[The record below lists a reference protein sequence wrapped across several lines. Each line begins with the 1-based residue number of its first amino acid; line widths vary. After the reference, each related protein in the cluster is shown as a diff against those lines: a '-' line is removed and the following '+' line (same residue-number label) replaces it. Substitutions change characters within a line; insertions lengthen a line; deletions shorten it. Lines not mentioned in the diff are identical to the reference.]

1 MKRLLTD
8 LRRSA
13 RMLLCAS
20 LFLWTCVPA
29 SAQRVTDN
37 LDRGLVAV
45 KLADNGNNIGT
56 LVSWRRL
63 ATEYYDVTY
72 NLYYNGTLIAQNLN
86 NTNFNHAHSITGEET
101 YQVAAVVKGV
111 EQEKCDVVT
120 VWPGWQVHKNGA
132 RYVGGYMDIT
142 LGEVYSRSGTNV
154 TDNYWPNDIEVADL
168 DGDGELEFIVKRM
181 NMVDA
186 NNLYVDMEDKAYDVI
201 EAYEFD
207 GTRLWWIDVGAN
219 MVSINSTETNVIAF
233 DWDQDGAA
241 EVVLRGAD
249 DMVIHY
255 MENGEERTQKIGTYD
270 LSTRNTVTHV
280 ANATF
285 TNTGN
290 EYLIYLN
297 GATGKPYSIGND
309 PSKPWIDYPLP
320 RLEAGETSEQTA
332 WGAGLLGHR
341 SSKYFMG
348 APFLNG
354 RTPSLFLGRGI
365 YTRHKMMAL
374 NLDPGSH
381 KWYTRWS
388 WTCSNSNSPW
398 WGQGYH
404 NFLIADVDEDGRDE
418 IVYGSMVLDDNGSGL
433 YTTGYGHGDAQHV
446 SDFDPWTK
454 GLEFFGCLEDYPYW
468 GCNYRNA
475 ATGDIYYKY
484 TSPKTAYN
492 SETDRKYVKDEN
504 GNLIT
509 DRDDGRALMANFSN
523 EYPGSL
529 GRSAGSD
536 VMSSTT
542 RELVGDLSGLLPA
555 GNLNFRIYW
564 DGDLLS
570 EWQDSPGRTNDLI
583 SIEKPS
589 VGRIFNADGT
599 AANNDTKHNTCF
611 QGDII
616 GDWREEFIGRVDSR
630 TVRVYTTGVYSEF
643 SLPSLWFDHQYRQA
657 MATQQ
662 MVYNLPPNLS
672 FFLGELEGYTQA
684 PPPQIIN
691 ERTEIGNN
699 GTITSGLNGKQVIA
713 CQSDNMT
720 INVEDGAS
728 PWVFTDNAPSWVQ
741 GSDQNGTSGVRS
753 YDYSG
758 ALGIVKS
765 SMSSINYSSYTHTV
779 TGGAFTGDMHLAK
792 QGDGTLVLP
801 KVTETYTGRTD
812 VWAGTLQFSGTMQ
825 SSPVWMNR
833 HTTLNTTGGTFGGGL
848 TMEYG
853 ATLNMG
859 GETSGTVSA
868 ATVSNLTLNYGS
880 QVVFD
885 VVGTNMGDNDLL
897 TVNGTLT
904 IDKKTGG
911 NWETYGPEHLVPVF
925 VLRSATTLESGD
937 YPIAVVEAFGNDADT
952 DISNIKLNTDELECS
967 GAELVYDSSTKI
979 LYLHIAENAMPAYG
993 GDLSIDVTGMAP
1005 TEVSATDYPS
1015 AANETFYL
1023 PVVSVTAPSFSGITP
1038 TVSGTFTP
1046 LGGTE
1051 TDLGT
1056 SGTNMLYS
1064 EDYENASGVSDWNS
1078 PNASDQL
1085 TLKTGDALYGQYFC
1099 FDFSSTRTNDRS
1111 ASKTFAGIDWTGI
1124 NTYTLEFDASLK
1136 PGTDS
1141 NKPTDH
1147 LMELSVM
1154 AEGGNIPNNN
1164 NYHTANSGANYL
1176 LDLTNSGSAST
1187 TYTVNGSST
1196 TVTIPSATW
1205 CHYKLVV
1212 DGVAGTVVWTITN
1225 NSTSAQIGS
1234 GTYTLPSGTSY
1245 KARGLYINASR
1256 YYPVASVD
1264 NIQIYYTKDFSSYT
1278 FTEPGTLTLKASV
1291 PGYKS
1296 KTETFTV
1303 PAVYYK
1309 YYESPDYQTATVEE
1323 LGGSYY
1329 GDEKTSTKNIWPNW
1343 KSEATTY
1350 YETKE
1355 QGANTK
1361 IYFDSDEVVYG
1372 TRTGSG
1378 ANWGLILGY
1387 GLNTSRG
1394 LNVSADNLGD
1404 ENTII
1409 YYRTCLNNGTVI
1421 NTDYYVN
1428 ADENGKFSVST
1439 TALSPPRAAF
1449 CKFAA
1454 YLPVMLSD
1462 EESTLGTVS
1471 ADCGN
1476 ALVYRTGLGTGL
1488 GSGWG
1493 TMVLPYSMT
1502 AEQLKDA
1509 FGDGVKVANLTA
1521 VDGTV
1526 LKFDETTQAVTAG
1539 EPFLISGVTKSG
1551 PFVAKGVTE
1560 FATESSKSVGGID
1573 FIGTYT
1579 NMGSTPFTT
1588 KDYFFVTNSNKLT
1601 RVSRDGM
1608 KMVLKGYRAYFHDSS
1623 AAGAK
1628 SFTVSIGDS
1637 EATGIDDINGEE
1649 GNHDVYD
1656 LQGRKVASDLP
1667 WSEAKRLLRQG
1678 VYIVNGERMIV
1689 K

>member
-1 MKRLLTD
+1 M
-8 LRRSA
+8 
-13 RMLLCAS
+13 
-20 LFLWTCVPA
+20 WTCVPA

-45 KLADNGNNIGT
+45 NMGGSTFL
-56 LVSWRRL
+56 SWRIL
-63 ATEYYDVTY
+63 AQEYFGVTY
-72 NLYYNGTLIAQNLN
+72 NVYRDGTKIAEGL
-86 NTNFNHAHSITGEET
+86 TVSNFTDSGAGNSYT
-101 YQVAAVVKGV
+101 VSAVVNGV
-111 EQEKCDVVT
+111 EQAQSASVSSLWPVSAKVNSADKYLSGRIDLTLAPVYDRNGNKLSETYIGINNGNQVEK
-120 VWPGWQVHKNGA
+120 P
-132 RYVGGYMDIT
+132 RY
-142 LGEVYSRSGTNV
+142 SA
-154 TDNYWPNDIEVADL
+154 NDAEFADL
-168 DGDGELEFIVKRM
+168 DGDGQLEMIIKRI
-181 NMVDA
+181 NNYDA
-186 NNLYVDMEDKAYDVI
+186 GSEDGNGGTKDIYAYDSKEFVVLD
-201 EAYEFD
+201 AYD
-207 GTRLWWIDVGAN
+207 INWQKGTATLMWRIDCGPN
-219 MVSINSTETNVIAF
+219 MVSLNSTEINIIAY
-233 DWDQDGAA
+233 DWDMDGKA

-249 DMVIHY
+249 NMIVYGNTGKNQLYTIGDMTV
-255 MENGEERTQKIGTYD
+255 N
-270 LSTRNTVTHV
+270 TRNTFNPSDGAQYAWTH
-280 ANATF
+280 
-285 TNTGN
+285 TGN
-290 EYLIYLN
+290 EYLLYLN
-297 GATGKPYSIGND
+297 GQTGALYQQM
-309 PSKPWIDYPLP
+309 DYPLK
-320 RLEAGETSEQTA
+320 RLEYASTLPAE
-332 WGAGLLGHR
+332 WGGRGYGHN
-341 SSKYFMG
+341 SSKYFFG
-348 APFLNG
+348 APYFDG
-354 RTPSLFLGRGI
+354 RTPSLFMARGI
-365 YTRHKMMAL
+365 YGTHKMIAMDL
-374 NLDPGSH
+374 NGHTWSE
-381 KWYTRWS
+381 RWS
-388 WTCSNSNSPW
+388 WNCRDTSSPW
-398 WGQGYH
+398 YGQGYH
-404 NFLIADVDEDGRDE
+404 NFVVADVDEDGRDE
-418 IVYGSMVLDDNGSGL
+418 IVYGSMVIDDNGKGL
-433 YTTGYGHGDAQHV
+433 HTTGYGHGDAQHV
-446 SDFDPWTK
+446 SDFDPYRK
-454 GLEFFGCLEDYPYW
+454 GLEFFGCLEDEPTW
-468 GCNYRNA
+468 GCNYRD
-475 ATGDIYYKY
+475 ATTGKVLYKF
-484 TSPKTAYN
+484 TS
-492 SETDRKYVKDEN
+492 S
-504 GNLIT
+504 G
-509 DRDDGRALMANFSN
+509 DDGRCMMDNISN
-523 EYPGSL
+523 SYPGSL
-529 GRSAGSD
+529 GHSSASQTISSVKRGEVSGAGSIFHFKD
-536 VMSSTT
+536 TNIS
-542 RELVGDLSGLLPA
+542 
-555 GNLNFRIYW
+555 LNFRIYW

-570 EWQDSPGRTNDLI
+570 ELLDSPGTMGSPMI
-583 SIEKPS
+583 FKPE
-589 VGRIFNADGT
+589 VGRLLTGAVGNM
-599 AANNDTKHNTCF
+599 NNDSKNNACF

-616 GDWREEFIGRVDSR
+616 GDWREEIV
-630 TVRVYTTGVYSEF
+630 VRNGANGVSIYTSVIPSEN
-643 SLPSLWFDHQYRQA
+643 PIPCLWFDHQYRQA
-657 MATQQ
+657 MVWQ
-662 MVYNLPPNLS
+662 MMAYNQPPHVS
-672 FFLGELEGYTQA
+672 YFVGELEGYTTA
-684 PPPQIIN
+684 PPPYTMAGRQEISN
-691 ERTEIGNN
+691 GRTIAGS
-699 GTITSGLNGKQVIA
+699 SGDQLIA
-713 CQSDNMT
+713 CETNNMT
-720 INVEDGAS
+720 ISVSNGAQPS
-728 PWVFTDNAPSWVQ
+728 VFIDNAPSWVQ
-741 GSDQNGTSGVRS
+741 GNDVNGTT
-753 YDYSG
+753 G
-758 ALGIVKS
+758 ARVTGNGEVAATNLPP
-765 SMSSINYSSYTHTV
+765 INRTYYTHTL
-779 TGGAFTGDMHLAK
+779 TGGAFAGNMWLVK

-812 VWAGTLQFSGTMQ
+812 VWAGTLQFDGTMQ

-833 HTTLNTTGGTFGGGL
+833 HTTLNTTGGTFNGGL

-885 VVGTNMGDNDLL
+885 VAGTNIGDNDLL

-904 IDKKTGG
+904 VDKKTGG

-925 VLRSATTLESGD
+925 VLRSSDILETGD
-937 YPIAVVEAFGNDADT
+937 YPIGVIDAFGTDAET
-952 DISNIKLNTDELECS
+952 DIAKIKLNKDNLDCDDAS
-967 GAELVYDSSTKI
+967 LWYDATTKV
-979 LYLHIAENAMPAYG
+979 LYLHIEGLTVPDYG
-993 GDLSIDVTGMAP
+993 GELSINVTGMEP
-1005 TEVSATDYPS
+1005 TQVSATDYPS

-1023 PVVSVTAPSFSGITP
+1023 PIVSVTAPGFSGITP

-1046 LGGTE
+1046 LGGTK

-1056 SGTNMLYS
+1056 SGTNTLYS
-1064 EDYENASGVSDWNS
+1064 QNYENASGVSDWIS
-1078 PNASDQL
+1078 PSASDQL

-1099 FDFSSTRTNDRS
+1099 FDFSSTSTNDRS

-1164 NYHTANSGANYL
+1164 NYHTANNGANYL
-1176 LDLTNSGSAST
+1176 LDLTNGGSAST

-1212 DGVAGTVVWTITN
+1212 DGDAGTVVWTITN

-1256 YYPVASVD
+1256 YFPVASVD
-1264 NIQIYYTKDFSSYT
+1264 NISVYYTKDLSSYT
-1278 FTEPGTLTLKASV
+1278 FTEPGTLTMKASAT
-1291 PGYKS
+1291 GYKS
-1296 KTETFTV
+1296 ITKTFTV

-1329 GDEKTSTKNIWPNW
+1329 GDEKTSTKNIWPYW

-1476 ALVYRTGLGTGL
+1476 ALVYRTGLGL
-1488 GSGWG
+1488 GWG

-1526 LKFDETTQAVTAG
+1526 LKFDETTQAVTG
-1539 EPFLISGVTKSG
+1539 GVPFLISGVTKTW
-1551 PFVAKGVTE
+1551 PFVAKGVTDIT
-1560 FATESSKSVGGID
+1560 TESSKNVGGID

-1579 NMGSTPFTT
+1579 NMGSTAFTT
-1588 KDYFFVTNSNKLT
+1588 KDYFFVATSDKLT
-1601 RVSRDGM
+1601 RVSRNGM

-1637 EATGIDDINGEE
+1637 ETTGIDDINGEE
-1649 GNHDVYD
+1649 GSHDVYD

-1678 VYIVNGERMIV
+1678 VYIVNGKRMIV

>member
-1 MKRLLTD
+1 MTKLLTD

-13 RMLLCAS
+13 RVLLCAS
-20 LFLWTCVPA
+20 LFMWTCVPA

-45 KLADNGNNIGT
+45 NMGGSTFLSWRILAD
-56 LVSWRRL
+56 
-63 ATEYYDVTY
+63 EYFGVTY
-72 NLYYNGTLIAQNLN
+72 NVYRDGTKLN
-86 NTNFNHAHSITGEET
+86 TEPLTVSNYTDSGTGTNYTVS
-101 YQVAAVVKGV
+101 AVVNGV
-111 EQEKCDVVT
+111 EQAQSASVSSLWPVSEKGHQVDKYLSGRIDLTLATVYDRNGNDVT
-120 VWPGWQVHKNGA
+120 AN
-132 RYVGGYMDIT
+132 
-142 LGEVYSRSGTNV
+142 YS
-154 TDNYWPNDIEVADL
+154 PNDAEFADL
-168 DGDGELEFIVKRM
+168 DGDGQLEMIIKRL
-181 NMVDA
+181 NTVDA
-186 NNLYVDMEDKAYDVI
+186 ANVYPQSNTTEFVVLDAYDI
-201 EAYEFD
+201 NWQT
-207 GTRLWWIDVGAN
+207 GTATLMWRIDCGPN
-219 MVSINSTETNVIAF
+219 MVSLNSTEINIIAY
-233 DWDQDGAA
+233 DWDGDGNA

-249 DMVIHY
+249 NMIVYDNTGKNRLYTIGDMTV
-255 MENGEERTQKIGTYD
+255 N
-270 LSTRNTVTHV
+270 TRNTFNPSDGAQYAWTH
-280 ANATF
+280 
-285 TNTGN
+285 TGN
-290 EYLIYLN
+290 EYLLYLN
-297 GATGKPYSIGND
+297 GQTGALYQKT
-309 PSKPWIDYPLP
+309 DYPLK
-320 RLEAGETSEQTA
+320 RLEYYSTLSAE
-332 WGAGLLGHR
+332 WGGKGYGHN
-341 SSKYFMG
+341 SSKYFFG
-348 APFLNG
+348 APYFDG
-354 RTPSLFLGRGI
+354 RTPSLFMARGI
-365 YTRHKMMAL
+365 YGTHKMIAMDL
-374 NLDPGSH
+374 NGHTWSE
-381 KWYTRWS
+381 RWS
-388 WTCSNSNSPW
+388 WNCRDTSSPW
-398 WGQGYH
+398 YGQGYH
-404 NFLIADVDEDGRDE
+404 NFVVADVDEDGRDE
-418 IVYGSMVLDDNGSGL
+418 IVYGSMVIDDNGKGL
-433 YTTGYGHGDAQHV
+433 HTTGYGHGDAQHV
-446 SDFDPWTK
+446 SDFDPYRK
-454 GLEFFGCLEDYPYW
+454 GLEFFGCLEDEPTW
-468 GCNYRNA
+468 GCNFRD
-475 ATGDIYYKY
+475 ATTGKVLYKF
-484 TSPKTAYN
+484 TS
-492 SETDRKYVKDEN
+492 S
-504 GNLIT
+504 G
-509 DRDDGRALMANFSN
+509 DDGRCMMDNISN
-523 EYPGSL
+523 SYPGSL
-529 GRSAGSD
+529 GHSSASQTI
-536 VMSSTT
+536 SSVKMGEVSEASSIFHFKPTNI
-542 RELVGDLSGLLPA
+542 S
-555 GNLNFRIYW
+555 LNFRIYW

-570 EWQDSPGRTNDLI
+570 ELLDSPGTMSSPMI
-583 SIEKPS
+583 FKPEAGRLLTGA
-589 VGRIFNADGT
+589 VGNM
-599 AANNDTKHNTCF
+599 NNDSKNNPCF

-616 GDWREEFIGRVDSR
+616 GDWREEIV
-630 TVRVYTTGVYSEF
+630 VRNGSNAVSIYTSVIPSEN
-643 SLPSLWFDHQYRQA
+643 PIPCLWFDHQYRQA
-657 MATQQ
+657 MVWQ
-662 MVYNLPPNLS
+662 MMAYNQPPHVS
-672 FFLGELEGYTQA
+672 YFVGKLEGYTTA
-684 PPPQIIN
+684 PPPYTMAGRQ
-691 ERTEIGNN
+691 EIRNL
-699 GTITSGLNGKQVIA
+699 GTIAGSSGDQLIA
-713 CQSDNMT
+713 CETNNMT
-720 INVEDGAS
+720 ISVSNGAQPS
-728 PWVFTDNAPSWVQ
+728 VFIDNAPSWVQ
-741 GSDQNGTSGVRS
+741 GTDVNGTT
-753 YDYSG
+753 G
-758 ALGIVKS
+758 ARVTGNGEEAATNLPR
-765 SMSSINYSSYTHTV
+765 INRKYYTHTL
-779 TGGAFTGDMHLAK
+779 TGGAFAGNMWLVK

-812 VWAGTLQFSGTMQ
+812 VWAGTLQFDGTMQ

-885 VVGTNMGDNDLL
+885 VAGTSQGDNDLL
-897 TVNGTLT
+897 TVSGTLT
-904 IDKKTGG
+904 VDKKTGG
-911 NWETYGPEHLVPVF
+911 NWETYGPEHLSPVF
-925 VLRSATTLESGD
+925 VVRSTETLESGD
-937 YPIAVVEAFGNDADT
+937 YPIAKVEAFGTDADT
-952 DISNIKLNTDELECS
+952 DIAKIKLNKDDLDCDDAS
-967 GAELVYDSSTKI
+967 LWYDAASKV
-979 LYLHIAENAMPAYG
+979 LYLHVDGLTLPEYG
-993 GDLSIDVTGMAP
+993 GTLNINVTGMEP
-1005 TEVSATDYPS
+1005 TQVSATDYPL
-1015 AANETFYL
+1015 AAKETFYL

-1046 LGGTE
+1046 LGGTK

-1099 FDFSSTRTNDRS
+1099 FDFSSTKTNDRS

-1136 PGTDS
+1136 PGTGS
-1141 NKPTDH
+1141 NNPTDH

-1164 NYHTANSGANYL
+1164 NYHTANNGANYL
-1176 LDLTNSGSAST
+1176 LDLTNGGSAST

-1212 DGVAGTVVWTITN
+1212 DGDAGTVVWTITN

-1323 LGGSYY
+1323 LGSSYY
-1329 GDEKTSTKNIWPNW
+1329 GDEKTSTKNIWASW

-1350 YETKE
+1350 YETVE

-1361 IYFDSDEVVYG
+1361 IYFDKDEVVYG
-1372 TRTGSG
+1372 TRTGGS
-1378 ANWGLILGY
+1378 ANWGLIPGY
-1387 GLNTSRG
+1387 GLNTTRG
-1394 LNVSADNLGD
+1394 LIVSIDNLVD
-1404 ENTII
+1404 DKTIVH
-1409 YYRTCLNNGTVI
+1409 YRTCLNNGTII
-1421 NTDYYVN
+1421 NTDHYVF
-1428 ADENGKFSVST
+1428 ADENGKFSIDSRSES
-1439 TALSPPRAAF
+1439 APHPAF
-1449 CKFAA
+1449 SQATV

-1476 ALVYRTGLGTGL
+1476 ALVYRTGLD
-1488 GSGWG
+1488 SGWG

-1509 FGDGVKVANLTA
+1509 FGDDVKVANLTA
-1521 VDGTV
+1521 VEGTT
-1526 LKFDETTQAVTAG
+1526 LKFDESEQAVTG
-1539 EPFLISGVTKSG
+1539 GVPFLISGVTKTG

-1579 NMGSTPFTT
+1579 NMGSTAFTT
-1588 KDYFFVTNSNKLT
+1588 KDYFFVATSDKLT
-1601 RVSRDGM
+1601 RVSRNGM
-1608 KMVLKGYRAYFHDSS
+1608 KMVLKGYRAYFHDGS

-1637 EATGIDDINGEE
+1637 EATGIDDINGEK

-1678 VYIVNGERMIV
+1678 VYIVNGKRMIV

>member
-13 RMLLCAS
+13 RVLLCAS
-20 LFLWTCVPA
+20 LFMWTCVPA

-37 LDRGLVAV
+37 LDRGLLAV
-45 KLADNGNNIGT
+45 NMGGSTFL
-56 LVSWRRL
+56 SWRIL
-63 ATEYYDVTY
+63 AQEYFGVTY
-72 NLYYNGTLIAQNLN
+72 NVYRDGVKIAEGL
-86 NTNFNHAHSITGEET
+86 TVSNFTDSGAGNSYT
-101 YQVAAVVKGV
+101 VSAVVNGV
-111 EQEKCDVVT
+111 EQPQSASVSSLWPVSAKGNSVDKYLSGRIDLTLATVYDRNGNDVT
-120 VWPGWQVHKNGA
+120 AN
-132 RYVGGYMDIT
+132 
-142 LGEVYSRSGTNV
+142 YS
-154 TDNYWPNDIEVADL
+154 PNDAEFADL
-168 DGDGELEFIVKRM
+168 DGDGQLEMIIKRL
-181 NMVDA
+181 NTVDA
-186 NNLYVDMEDKAYDVI
+186 ANVYPQSNTTEFVVLDAYDI
-201 EAYEFD
+201 NWQT
-207 GTRLWWIDVGAN
+207 GTATLMWRIDCGPN
-219 MVSINSTETNVIAF
+219 MVSLNSTEINIIAY
-233 DWDQDGAA
+233 DWDGDGRA

-249 DMVIHY
+249 NMIVYDNTGKNQLYTIGDMTV
-255 MENGEERTQKIGTYD
+255 N
-270 LSTRNTVTHV
+270 TRNTFDPANGAQYAWTH
-280 ANATF
+280 
-285 TNTGN
+285 TGN
-290 EYLIYLN
+290 EYLLYLN
-297 GATGKPYSIGND
+297 GQTGALYQQME
-309 PSKPWIDYPLP
+309 YPLK
-320 RLEAGETSEQTA
+320 RLEYAYNLPDE
-332 WGAGLLGHR
+332 WGGRGYGHN
-341 SSKYFMG
+341 SSKYFFG
-348 APFLNG
+348 APYFDG
-354 RTPSLFLGRGI
+354 RTPSLFMARGI
-365 YTRHKMMAL
+365 YGTHKMIAMEL
-374 NLDPGSH
+374 NGHTWSEQ
-381 KWYTRWS
+381 WRWNCRDTS
-388 WTCSNSNSPW
+388 SPW
-398 WGQGYH
+398 YGQGYH
-404 NFLIADVDEDGRDE
+404 NFVVADVDEDGRDE
-418 IVYGSMVLDDNGSGL
+418 IVYGSMVIDDNGKGL
-433 YTTGYGHGDAQHV
+433 HTTGYGHGDAQHV
-446 SDFDPWTK
+446 SDFDPYRK
-454 GLEFFGCLEDYPYW
+454 GLEFFGCLEDEPTW
-468 GCNYRNA
+468 GCNFRD
-475 ATGDIYYKY
+475 ATTGKVLYKF
-484 TSPKTAYN
+484 TS
-492 SETDRKYVKDEN
+492 S
-504 GNLIT
+504 G
-509 DRDDGRALMANFSN
+509 DDGRCMMDNISN
-523 EYPGSL
+523 SYPGSL
-529 GRSAGSD
+529 GHSSASQTISSVTRGEVSGAGSIFHFKD
-536 VMSSTT
+536 TNIS
-542 RELVGDLSGLLPA
+542 
-555 GNLNFRIYW
+555 LNFRIYW

-570 EWQDSPGRTNDLI
+570 ELLDSPGTMGSPMI
-583 SIEKPS
+583 FKPE
-589 VGRIFNADGT
+589 VGRLLTG
-599 AANNDTKHNTCF
+599 AAGNMNNDSKNNACF

-616 GDWREEFIGRVDSR
+616 GDWREEIV
-630 TVRVYTTGVYSEF
+630 VRNGSNAVSIYTSVIPSENPI
-643 SLPSLWFDHQYRQA
+643 PSLWFDHQYRQA
-657 MATQQ
+657 MVWQ
-662 MVYNLPPNLS
+662 MMAYNQPPHVS
-672 FFLGELEGYTQA
+672 YFVGELEGYTTA
-684 PPPQIIN
+684 PPPYTMAGRQ
-691 ERTEIGNN
+691 EISNR
-699 GTITSGLNGKQVIA
+699 GTIAGSSGDQLIA
-713 CQSDNMT
+713 CETNNMT
-720 INVEDGAS
+720 ISVSNGAQPS
-728 PWVFTDNAPSWVQ
+728 VFIDNAPSWVQ
-741 GSDQNGTSGVRS
+741 GTDVNGTT
-753 YDYSG
+753 G
-758 ALGIVKS
+758 ARVTGNGEVAATNLPP
-765 SMSSINYSSYTHTV
+765 INRTYYTHTL
-779 TGGAFTGDMHLAK
+779 TGGAFTGNMWLVK

-812 VWAGTLQFSGTMQ
+812 VWAGTLQFDGTMQ

-859 GETSGTVSA
+859 GETSGAISA

-885 VVGTNMGDNDLL
+885 VAGTNMGDNDLL

-904 IDKKTGG
+904 VDKKTGG
-911 NWETYGPEHLVPVF
+911 NWETYGPDHLVPVF
-925 VLRSATTLESGD
+925 VLRSSATLESGD
-937 YPIAVVEAFGNDADT
+937 YPIGVIEAFGTDAAT
-952 DISNIKLNTDELECS
+952 DIAKIELNTENLDCD
-967 GAELVYDSSTKI
+967 GASLLYDATTKV
-979 LYLHIAENAMPAYG
+979 LYLHVDGLTLPEYG
-993 GDLSIDVTGMAP
+993 GTLNINVTGMEA
-1005 TEVSATDYPS
+1005 TQVSATDYPS

-1023 PVVSVTAPSFSGITP
+1023 PIVSVTAPDFNGTTP
-1038 TVSGTFTP
+1038 TISGTFTA
-1046 LGGTE
+1046 LDGSE
-1051 TDLGT
+1051 TDLGSSGIT
-1056 SGTNMLYS
+1056 SLYS
-1064 EDYENASGVSDWNS
+1064 QDYESASGVSDWTS

-1085 TLKTGDALYGQYFC
+1085 TLKTGDATYGKYFC
-1099 FDFSSTRTNDRS
+1099 FDFSSTNTNDRS
-1111 ASKTFAGIDWTGI
+1111 ASKTFADIDWTGT
-1124 NTYTLEFDASLK
+1124 NAYTLEFDASLK

-1141 NKPTDH
+1141 NKPTEH
-1147 LMELSVM
+1147 PMELAVM
-1154 AEGGNIPNNN
+1154 TEGGTITNNS
-1164 NYHTANSGANYL
+1164 NYHSANSGANYL
-1176 LDLTNSGSAST
+1176 LDLTNGGSAST

-1212 DGVAGTVVWTITN
+1212 DGDAGTVVWTITN

-1245 KARGLYINASR
+1245 KANGLYINASR
-1256 YYPVASVD
+1256 YFPVASID
-1264 NIQIYYTKDFSSYT
+1264 NISVYYTKEFSSYT
-1278 FTEPGTLTLKASV
+1278 FTEPGTLTMKASAT
-1291 PGYKS
+1291 GYKS
-1296 KTETFTV
+1296 ITKTFTA

-1323 LGGSYY
+1323 LGSSYY

-1462 EESTLGTVS
+1462 EKSSLGTVAS
-1471 ADCGN
+1471 DCGN
-1476 ALVYRTGLGTGL
+1476 ALVYRTGL

-1509 FGDGVKVANLTA
+1509 FGDGVKVANLSA

-1539 EPFLISGVTKSG
+1539 EPFLISGVTKPG
-1551 PFVAKGVTE
+1551 PFVAKGITDIT
-1560 FATESSKSVGGID
+1560 TESSKNVGGID

-1678 VYIVNGERMIV
+1678 VYIVNGKRMIV

>member
-13 RMLLCAS
+13 RVLLCAS
-20 LFLWTCVPA
+20 LFMWTCVPA

-45 KLADNGNNIGT
+45 NMGGSTFL
-56 LVSWRRL
+56 SWRIL
-63 ATEYYDVTY
+63 AQEYFGVTY
-72 NLYYNGTLIAQNLN
+72 NVYRDDTKIAEGL
-86 NTNFNHAHSITGEET
+86 TVSNFTDSGAGNSYT
-101 YQVAAVVKGV
+101 VSAVVNGV
-111 EQEKCDVVT
+111 EQAQSASVSSLWPVSAKGNSADKYLSGRVDLTLATVYDRNGNDVT
-120 VWPGWQVHKNGA
+120 AN
-132 RYVGGYMDIT
+132 
-142 LGEVYSRSGTNV
+142 YS
-154 TDNYWPNDIEVADL
+154 PNDAEFADL
-168 DGDGELEFIVKRM
+168 DGDGQLEMIIKRL
-181 NMVDA
+181 NTVDA
-186 NNLYVDMEDKAYDVI
+186 ANVYPQSNTTEFVVLDAYDI
-201 EAYEFD
+201 NWQT
-207 GTRLWWIDVGAN
+207 GTATLMWRIDCGPN
-219 MVSINSTETNVIAF
+219 MVSLNSTEINIIAY
-233 DWDQDGAA
+233 DWDGDGNA

-249 DMVIHY
+249 NMIVYDNTGKNRLYTIGDMTV
-255 MENGEERTQKIGTYD
+255 N
-270 LSTRNTVTHV
+270 TRNTFNPSDGAQYAWTH
-280 ANATF
+280 
-285 TNTGN
+285 TGN
-290 EYLIYLN
+290 EYLLYLN
-297 GATGKPYSIGND
+297 GQTGALYQKT
-309 PSKPWIDYPLP
+309 DYPLK
-320 RLEAGETSEQTA
+320 RLEYYSTLSAE
-332 WGAGLLGHR
+332 WGGKGYGHN
-341 SSKYFMG
+341 SSKYFFG
-348 APFLNG
+348 APFLDG
-354 RTPSLFLGRGI
+354 RNASLFMARGI
-365 YTRHKMMAL
+365 YGTHKMIAMDL
-374 NLDPGSH
+374 NVGSH
-381 KWYTRWS
+381 TWSTRWT
-388 WTCSNSNSPW
+388 WMCNNSSSPW
-398 WGQGYH
+398 YGNGYH
-404 NFLIADVDEDGRDE
+404 NYIVADVDEDGRDE
-418 IVYGSMVLDDNGSGL
+418 IVYGSMVIDDNGKGL

-446 SDFDPWTK
+446 SDFDPYRK
-454 GLEFFGCLEDYPYW
+454 GLEFFGCLEDEPTW
-468 GCNYRNA
+468 GCNYRD
-475 ATGDIYYKY
+475 ATTGKVLYKF
-484 TSPKTAYN
+484 TS
-492 SETDRKYVKDEN
+492 S
-504 GNLIT
+504 G
-509 DRDDGRALMANFSN
+509 DDGRCMMDNISN
-523 EYPGSL
+523 SYPGSL
-529 GRSAGSD
+529 GHSSASQTI
-536 VMSSTT
+536 SSAT
-542 RELVGDLSGLLPA
+542 RGEVSEA
-555 GNLNFRIYW
+555 SSIFHFKSTNISLNFRIYW

-570 EWQDSPGRTNDLI
+570 ELLDSPGTMG
-583 SIEKPS
+583 SPMVFKPE
-589 VGRIFNADGT
+589 VGRLLTGAVGNM
-599 AANNDTKHNTCF
+599 NNDSKNNPCF

-616 GDWREEFIGRVDSR
+616 GDWREEIV
-630 TVRVYTTGVYSEF
+630 VRNGSNAVSIYTSVIPSEN
-643 SLPSLWFDHQYRQA
+643 PIPCLWFDHQYRQA
-657 MATQQ
+657 MVWQ
-662 MVYNLPPNLS
+662 MMAYNQPPHVS
-672 FFLGELEGYTQA
+672 YFVGELEGYTTA
-684 PPPQIIN
+684 PPPYTMAGRQ
-691 ERTEIGNN
+691 EISNG
-699 GTITSGLNGKQVIA
+699 GTIAGSSGDQLIA
-713 CQSDNMT
+713 CETNNMT
-720 INVEDGAS
+720 ISVSNGAQPS
-728 PWVFTDNAPSWVQ
+728 VFIDNAPSWVQ
-741 GSDQNGTSGVRS
+741 GNDVNGTT
-753 YDYSG
+753 G
-758 ALGIVKS
+758 ARVTGNGEVAATNLPR
-765 SMSSINYSSYTHTV
+765 INRKYYTHTL
-779 TGGAFTGDMHLAK
+779 TGGAFAGNMWLVK

-812 VWAGTLQFSGTMQ
+812 VWAGTLQFDGTMQ

-859 GETSGTVSA
+859 GETSGTVST

-885 VVGTNMGDNDLL
+885 VAGTSQGDNDLL
-897 TVNGTLT
+897 TVSGTLT
-904 IDKKTGG
+904 VDKKTGG
-911 NWETYGPEHLVPVF
+911 NWETYGPEHLAPVF
-925 VLRSATTLESGD
+925 VVRSTETLESGD

-993 GDLSIDVTGMAP
+993 GDLSIDVTGMER
-1005 TEVSATDYPS
+1005 TQVSATDYPS

-1051 TDLGT
+1051 TNLGT
-1056 SGTNMLYS
+1056 SGTNTLYS
-1064 EDYENASGVSDWNS
+1064 QNYENASGVSDWIS
-1078 PNASDQL
+1078 PSASSQL
-1085 TLKTGDALYGQYFC
+1085 TLKTDDALYGQYFC
-1099 FDFSSTRTNDRS
+1099 FDFSSTSTNDRS

-1136 PGTDS
+1136 PGADS

-1164 NYHTANSGANYL
+1164 NYHTANNGANYL
-1176 LDLTNSGSAST
+1176 LDLTNGGSAST

-1212 DGVAGTVVWTITN
+1212 DGDAGTVVWTITN

-1245 KARGLYINASR
+1245 KANGLYINASR
-1256 YYPVASVD
+1256 YFPVASVD
-1264 NIQIYYTKDFSSYT
+1264 NIQIYQSKDLSSYT
-1278 FTEPGTLTLKASV
+1278 FTEPGTLTMKASAT
-1291 PGYKS
+1291 GYKS
-1296 KTETFTV
+1296 ITKTFTA

-1309 YYESPDYQTATVEE
+1309 YYESPDYNQIQAAEAATVLGSDYWNEE
-1323 LGGSYY
+1323 TTTGRWANWSKTNSTY
-1329 GDEKTSTKNIWPNW
+1329 GQDYVMTTGKQTS
-1343 KSEATTY
+1343 
-1350 YETKE
+1350 
-1355 QGANTK
+1355 G
-1361 IYFDSDEVVYG
+1361 YFDKDQVLQISYNQSSVYNQLVQGFGIGHNKAGG
-1372 TRTGSG
+1372 TCDITA
-1378 ANWGLILGY
+1378 ANLGNS
-1387 GLNTSRG
+1387 NTIVYYKADKSRG
-1394 LNVSADNLGD
+1394 AAENFD
-1404 ENTII
+1404 EGYTYAN
-1409 YYRTCLNNGTVI
+1409 
-1421 NTDYYVN
+1421 
-1428 ADENGKFSVST
+1428 DEGGFSYTLSET
-1439 TALSPPRAAF
+1439 TTF

-1476 ALVYRTGLGTGL
+1476 ALVYRTGL

-1539 EPFLISGVTKSG
+1539 EPFLISISGVTKSG

-1579 NMGSTPFTT
+1579 NMGSTAFTT
-1588 KDYFFVTNSNKLT
+1588 KDYFFVTTSDKLT
-1601 RVSRDGM
+1601 RVSHNGM

-1656 LQGRKVASDLP
+1656 LQGRKVASGMP
-1667 WSEAKRLLRQG
+1667 WTEAKRLLRQG
-1678 VYIVNGERMIV
+1678 VYIVNGKRMIV

>member
-1 MKRLLTD
+1 MRT
-8 LRRSA
+8 
-13 RMLLCAS
+13 LLCAS
-20 LFLWTCVPA
+20 LLLWMSIPA
-29 SAQRVTDN
+29 NAQRFTDN

-45 KLADNGNNIGT
+45 KLAVNGNNNGT

-72 NLYYNGTLIAQNLN
+72 NLYYNGTLIAQNIN
-86 NTNFNHAHSITGEET
+86 NTNYAHRHSITGDESYE
-101 YQVAAVVKGV
+101 VAAVVRGV
-111 EQEKCDVVT
+111 ERERCDPVI
-120 VWPGWQVHKNGA
+120 VWPGWQNYNNGA

-154 TDNYWPNDIEVADL
+154 TDSYWPNDIEVADL

-181 NMVDA
+181 NMDDA
-186 NNLYVDMEDKAYDVI
+186 NNLYVDMTDKAYDVI

-255 MENGEERTQKIGTYD
+255 MENGVERTQNIGTYG

-332 WGAGLLGHR
+332 WGTGLLGHR

-374 NLDPGSH
+374 DLDAGSH
-381 KWYTRWS
+381 KWSTRWS
-388 WTCSNSNSPW
+388 WACSNSSSPW
-398 WGQGYH
+398 WGNGYH

-418 IVYGSMVLDDNGSGL
+418 IVYGSMVIDDNGSGL

-492 SETDRKYVKDEN
+492 SETDSKYVKDEN

-542 RELVGDLSGLLPA
+542 RELVGDLSGLLPG

-570 EWQDSPGRTNDLI
+570 EWQDSPGRTNDKI
-583 SIEKPS
+583 SINKPGI
-589 VGRIFNADGT
+589 GRIFNADGT

-684 PPPQIIN
+684 PPPYTMTGRQ
-691 ERTEIGNN
+691 EISNGGTIGTGNN
-699 GTITSGLNGKQVIA
+699 GDQLIACETNDMTITVSNGAQP
-713 CQSDNMT
+713 S
-720 INVEDGAS
+720 
-728 PWVFTDNAPSWVQ
+728 VFIDNAPSWVQ
-741 GSDQNGTSGVRS
+741 GSDANGTSGVRS
-753 YDYSG
+753 YDYTG

-801 KVTETYTGRTD
+801 SVTETYTGKTD

-833 HTTLNTTGGTFGGGL
+833 HTTLNTTGGTFSGGL

-885 VVGTNMGDNDLL
+885 VAGTNQGDNDLL
-897 TVNGTLT
+897 TVGGTLT
-904 IDKKTGG
+904 VDQKTGG
-911 NWETYGPEHLVPVF
+911 NWETYGPEHLSPVF
-925 VLRSATTLESGD
+925 VVRSTETLESGD
-937 YPIAVVEAFGNDADT
+937 YPIGVVEAIEGE
-952 DISNIKLNTDELECS
+952 ISNIKLNTVGLNS
-967 GAELVYDSSTKI
+967 NGLATLVYDSSTKI
-979 LYLHIAENAMPAYG
+979 LYLHIDDSTMPDYG
-993 GDLSIDVTGMAP
+993 GELSINVTGMAP

-1015 AANETFYL
+1015 AASETFYL

-1038 TVSGTFTP
+1038 TVSGTFTS
-1046 LGGTE
+1046 LDGTE

-1056 SGTNMLYS
+1056 SGNNMLYS
-1064 EDYENASGVSDWNS
+1064 QDYENASGVSDWIS
-1078 PNASDQL
+1078 PSASSQL
-1085 TLKTGDALYGQYFC
+1085 TLKTGDATYGKYFS
-1099 FDFSSTRTNDRS
+1099 FDFSSTNTNDRS
-1111 ASKTFAGIDWTGI
+1111 ASKSFADIDWTST
-1124 NTYTLEFDASLK
+1124 NSYTLEFDASLK
-1136 PGTDS
+1136 PGTDN
-1141 NKPTDH
+1141 NKPTEH
-1147 LMELSVM
+1147 LMELTVM
-1154 AEGGNIPNNN
+1154 AEGGTISNNN
-1164 NYHTANSGANYL
+1164 NYHSANSGANYL
-1176 LDLTNSGSAST
+1176 LDLTNGGSAST
-1187 TYTVNGSST
+1187 IYTVNGSAT

-1212 DGVAGTVVWTITN
+1212 DGDAGTVVWTITN

-1245 KARGLYINASR
+1245 KANGLYINASR
-1256 YYPVASVD
+1256 YFPVASID
-1264 NIQIYYTKDFSSYT
+1264 NISVYYTKDFSSYT

-1309 YYESPDYQTATVEE
+1309 YYESPDYSTLTKDNVQSVLGWNNAVLQPTRWANWNTTDKTNMDIVYSGDPSTSNSGIMSGYIDNENMLQISRGNSQSPVAVVIGHGIGHNFLNSAGTATTTFSIEGLSNDKTIVYYDID
-1323 LGGSYY
+1323 LGR
-1329 GDEKTSTKNIWPNW
+1329 
-1343 KSEATTY
+1343 
-1350 YETKE
+1350 
-1355 QGANTK
+1355 AN
-1361 IYFDSDEVVYG
+1361 
-1372 TRTGSG
+1372 
-1378 ANWGLILGY
+1378 
-1387 GLNTSRG
+1387 NTSSATG
-1394 LNVSADNLGD
+1394 YSYTTDAGIWSYTTPENMANVTLRQA
-1404 ENTII
+1404 
-1409 YYRTCLNNGTVI
+1409 TV
-1421 NTDYYVN
+1421 
-1428 ADENGKFSVST
+1428 
-1439 TALSPPRAAF
+1439 
-1449 CKFAA
+1449 

-1476 ALVYRTGLGTGL
+1476 ALVYRTGLG
-1488 GSGWG
+1488 SGWG

-1509 FGDGVKVANLTA
+1509 FGDDVKVANLTA
-1521 VDGTV
+1521 VEGTT
-1526 LKFDETTQAVTAG
+1526 LKFDESEQAVTAG
-1539 EPFLISGVTKSG
+1539 VPFLISGVTKTG
-1551 PFVAKGVTE
+1551 PFVAKGVTDIT
-1560 FATESSKSVGGID
+1560 TELSKNVGGID
-1573 FIGTYT
+1573 FIGTYI

-1637 EATGIDDINGEE
+1637 EATGIDDINAED

-1678 VYIVNGERMIV
+1678 VYIVNGKRMIV